1 MTVEQLALAFLAV
14 PGLQVWGK
22 WLWRKTPDNIVG
34 GALCGLV
41 YGLTCTALAAIIL
54 SHP

>member
-1 MTVEQLALAFLAV
+1 MTVEQLAWVFIAI

-22 WLWRKTPDNIVG
+22 WLWRKTPDTFGG

-41 YGLTCTALAAIIL
+41 YGFTCVVVAAIIL